1 MNYTVNMNI
10 CIIDDEEAICTALAD
25 FVKRLDKNNSIYTL
39 FDSTKAI
46 DLIKDKNI
54 DLILT
59 DIRMP
64 RTTGLDILNEVKSQ
78 NLPTKVVLMSGQSDI
93 VDSIN
98 AIEIGA
104 LDFLTKPI
112 DIKRIAEI
120 IQSIQKKN

>member
-1 MNYTVNMNI
+1 MNI
-10 CIIDDEEAICTALAD
+10 CIIDDEESLCTALAD
-25 FVKRLDKNNSIYTL
+25 FVEKLDKTNSIYTL
-39 FDSTKAI
+39 FDSRKAVN
-46 DLIKDKNI
+46 LIKDKNI
-54 DLILT
+54 DLVLT
-59 DIRMP
+59 DVRMP
-64 RTTGLDILNEVKSQ
+64 HITGIDILNEVKSQ
-78 NLPTKVVLMSGQSDI
+78 NLPAQVVLMSGQSDI